1 MARRLRAVLTAVFKA
16 SGRGSRTLRAAS
28 NNNMMYAGI
37 ALAAMTDVMTLAMFA
52 TVMALVIFLPSSS
65 DPLAKAPQ
73 DRLQLWP
80 LERSE
85 RLSLR
90 ALSPLLNPLSWILIA
105 AFFWKRIHW
114 DLWLFVAA
122 AFAIGF
128 ALPSIKNTS
137 LHWTPTI
144 PGSWRMLVRK
154 DFRQIISSLDL
165 YCALLIAAPALFFRV
180 QGRLPEAAGA
190 PLTMLVL
197 IMMSTC
203 AQTLF
208 GLDGDVGMTRYRL
221 LPIAGWRILFAKGV
235 AYLFWILLVT
245 APLHPLAGLAGGLAA
260 LALGQFFSIRARTP
274 QLRWRFRASASFA
287 SSLGVMG
294 AAILASG
301 LIIQLGPQWIL
312 AAIALYVASL
322 WHCGRTLHK

>member
-37 ALAAMTDVMTLAMFA
+37 ALAAMTDVMALAMFA
-52 TVMALVIFLPSSS
+52 TVMALVIFLPSSG
-65 DPLAKAPQ
+65 DPLAKAPPE
-73 DRLQLWP
+73 RLQLWP
-80 LERSE
+80 LEKSE
-85 RLSLR
+85 RLWLR

-122 AFAIGF
+122 AFTLGF
-128 ALPSIKNTS
+128 TLPSIKNTS
-137 LHWTPTI
+137 FWTPSI
-144 PGSWRMLVRK
+144 PGPLRMLVRK
-154 DFRQIISSLDL
+154 DFRQILTSLDL
-165 YCALLIAAPALFFRV
+165 YCALLIAAPALFFRL
-180 QGRLPEAAGA
+180 QGRLPDAAGA

-208 GLDGDVGMTRYRL
+208 GLDGDPGMTRYRL
-221 LPIAGWRILFAKGV
+221 LPIAGWRMLFAKGV

-245 APLHPLAGLAGGLAA
+245 APLHPVAGLAGGLAS
-260 LALGQFFSIRARTP
+260 LATGQFFSIRARTP

-294 AAILASG
+294 SAILAAG
-301 LIIQLGPQWIL
+301 VVIQLGPAWIF
-312 AAIALYVASL
+312 AAIALYAASL
-322 WHCGRTLHK
+322 WHCGQTLHK